1 MPQKRIVFNQDFSSR
16 ILVIVSF
23 LRVLSTYPANL
34 FAFFFACIGLFAN
47 FADRII
53 R

>member
-16 ILVIVSF
+16 ELANVSF
-23 LRVLSTYPANL
+23 LQVLSTNPANI

-47 FADRII
+47 FADRLI